1 MRVATVTP
9 PARAPERESRAFLRL
24 LADICRRFPDLRG
37 WLVEDFARDAKVRA
51 NFLGLVETGDLG
63 GEDMADAFAEM
74 AGELGSWREEKRRM
88 QVQLP
93 AQATRPF
100 GGLTWDEI
108 ESLVRR
114 FEARTLRLDVFLLV
128 RDWRKAG
135 ESAKASPR
143 LLRASADLL
152 DAAIR
157 SGDVRLFTELGR
169 AVALLS
175 NLEKGSLRTAFG
187 YADWWKLH
195 ALVYMMR
202 HPREAYRT
210 REVRAHL
217 ETLRLQISS
226 LDFRRFCKRHG
237 IRRDERAGRPRIH
250 TAARAAG

>member
-1 MRVATVTP
+1 MKLNRWCDALR
-9 PARAPERESRAFLRL
+9 PA
-24 LADICRRFPDLRG
+24 
-37 WLVEDFARDAKVRA
+37 
-51 NFLGLVETGDLG
+51 
-63 GEDMADAFAEM
+63 
-74 AGELGSWREEKRRM
+74 
-88 QVQLP
+88 
-93 AQATRPF
+93 PF
-100 GGLTWDEI
+100 G
-108 ESLVRR
+108 
-114 FEARTLRLDVFLLV
+114 LDVFLLV

-157 SGDVRLFTELGR
+157 SGDPRLFTELNR

-175 NLEKGSLRTAFG
+175 NLEKGGLRTAFG
-187 YADWWKLH
+187 YAEWWKLH

-202 HPREAYRT
+202 HPSEAYRT
-210 REVRAHL
+210 RDLRAHL
-217 ETLRLQISS
+217 LQLSLQISS